1 MDRLLI
7 LWTSVFNAEPSAF
20 TFKFDATPPEHRRV
34 FVAESGDKIVASVV
48 LFGIPIRDDSK
59 KDLLIGGV
67 ANVATHP
74 DFRRKGI
81 SGRLLDMAK
90 AEMIERGYDWGLLFT
105 GTHSF
110 YEQHGWRTIYR
121 SYVSVHIGS
130 LALTRHSGDVALQ
143 TQPDLVRLRALSD
156 ASFRTP
162 LSQLRTDLD
171 WSYKIPYRITSKA
184 VFMGERSFAVVR
196 ENVSTPVLE
205 EWGMPE
211 PSIEEFE
218 NLLVAISHWAE
229 ARGSKNLIVSAPIM
243 AEARQAMETLFSHVV
258 DVEEAEA
265 MVLPLKGGWHTAQI
279 ISLFALPEARFFRM
293 DNF

>member
-1 MDRLLI
+1 MDRLLD
-7 LWTSVFNAEPSAF
+7 LWTSVFQAEPSAF
-20 TFKFDATPPEHRRV
+20 TFKFDATPPEQRRV
-34 FVAESGDKIVASVV
+34 LIAEVDEKIVASAV

-59 KDLLIGGV
+59 KNLMIGGL

-81 SGRLLDMAK
+81 GGRLLDMAK
-90 AEMIERGYDWGLLFT
+90 AAMVEQGYDWGLLFT
-105 GTHSF
+105 GTHTF
-110 YEQHGWRTIYR
+110 YEPHGWRTIYR

-130 LALTRHSGDVALQ
+130 LALTRHSGDIEHKPL
-143 TQPDLVRLRALSD
+143 PDLVRLRSLSD
-156 ASFRTP
+156 GSFRTP
-162 LSQLRTDLD
+162 LSQIRSDLD
-171 WSYKIPYRITSKA
+171 WKYKIPYRIKAKA
-184 VFMGERSFAVVR
+184 VFMGERSFAIVR
-196 ENVSTPVLE
+196 DNVSTPVLE
-205 EWGMPE
+205 EWGMAE
-211 PSIEEFE
+211 PSIDEFE

-265 MVLPLKGGWHTAQI
+265 MVLPLMGGWHTSQI